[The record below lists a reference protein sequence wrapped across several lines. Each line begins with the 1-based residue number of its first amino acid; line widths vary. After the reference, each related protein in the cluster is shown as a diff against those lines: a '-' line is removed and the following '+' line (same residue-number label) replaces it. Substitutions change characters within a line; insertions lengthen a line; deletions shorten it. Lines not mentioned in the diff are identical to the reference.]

1 MAREMLINVSEG
13 EECRVAVVDN
23 GVLEELYVE
32 RANVTS
38 TVGNIYKGRVVNIEA
53 GIQAAFIDFGQPK
66 SGFLHI
72 SDLHPR
78 YFPEGEDQEEKIGR
92 RKSVTQRPLIQKCLK
107 KGMEIIVQVIKE
119 GINTKGPT
127 LSTYIS
133 LPGRYA
139 VLMPWMNEVGISQK
153 IEDETERKR
162 LREWVSDLKI
172 PKQAGLIIRTA
183 AQMATKR
190 ELRNDVSYLS
200 RLWSAILKRSETE
213 KAPAVIYQESD
224 LVIRTMRDIFDSGIS
239 KIHCDSEVIA
249 KRIKDFLSIVQPRF
263 CSRVV
268 CYDGKVPLFS
278 RFRIEQEIEK
288 IQSPYVPLKSGGS
301 LVIEQTEAL
310 VAIDVNSGKY
320 RKQDNAEQ
328 TALKINLEA
337 AQEIVRQLKLR
348 DMGGLIVCDFI
359 DMRDSKNR
367 REVERVFREALKG
380 DRARTRALK
389 MSQFGLI
396 ELTRQ
401 RIRPSLQL
409 STYQKCPYCQG
420 RGMIK
425 SYESQAIELVRLLQ
439 TAASRKE
446 IQKIELRVP
455 PEVADFLQNQK
466 RALLVRMETEYEKGI
481 AVHADWKLDGQ
492 SPKMICYD
500 ARGNEVKV

>member
-263 CSRVV
+263 CSRVE

>member
-466 RALLVRMETEYEKGI
+466 RALLVRMETEYEKEI

-500 ARGNEVKV
+500 VRGNEVKV

>member
-1 MAREMLINVSEG
+1 
-13 EECRVAVVDN
+13 
-23 GVLEELYVE
+23 
-32 RANVTS
+32 
-38 TVGNIYKGRVVNIEA
+38 
-53 GIQAAFIDFGQPK
+53 
-66 SGFLHI
+66 
-72 SDLHPR
+72 
-78 YFPEGEDQEEKIGR
+78 
-92 RKSVTQRPLIQKCLK
+92 
-107 KGMEIIVQVIKE
+107 
-119 GINTKGPT
+119 
-127 LSTYIS
+127 
-133 LPGRYA
+133 
-139 VLMPWMNEVGISQK
+139 MNEVGISQK
-153 IEDETERKR
+153 IEDEAERKR

-239 KIHCDSEVIA
+239 KIHCDSEAIA

-263 CSRVV
+263 CSRVE